1 MLQYIT
7 DNKSSRKVE
16 DQVKEVL
23 EAGCTWIEIDTDGIT
38 DDRVTEIVT
47 AVMPLC
53 IEKEAFLVLKDK
65 VDLAK
70 EINVGGV
77 VLSQG
82 SAFPSQARTQLGA
95 AAVVGVEVSTTGQ
108 IAALTGLDVDFVMFS
123 PYKVPAE
130 SESKPLGIDTI
141 KELCA
146 YMETSGSELPRVAA
160 GGVAFEDIK
169 PLMEAGCN
177 GVAMSESIADAA
189 DIAEATRDA
198 NNVLKLYEKKEEEAL
213 DS

>member
-7 DNKSSRKVE
+7 DNKCSRTVE
-16 DQVKEVL
+16 DQIKDVL
-23 EAGCTWIEIDTDGIT
+23 EAGGKWIEIDTDGIS
-38 DDRVTEIVT
+38 DIRVKEIVT

-82 SAFPSQARTQLGA
+82 SDFPSHARASLGA
-95 AAVVGVEVSTTGQ
+95 AAVIGVMVNSTSQ
-108 IAALTGLDVDFVMFS
+108 IAALNGLDVDFVMFA
-123 PYKVPAE
+123 PYKAIPGCDAQ
-130 SESKPLGIDTI
+130 PLGIDVI

-177 GVAMSESIADAA
+177 GVAMSESLADAP
-189 DIAEATRDA
+189 DLKEAVEDA
-198 NNVLKLYEKKEEEAL
+198 INLLKVFEKKEE
-213 DS
+213 DNI